1 MRLLQRLKLSP
12 SQVKFQ
18 FLTSSRWLGEFS
30 EVRRHCLAHRL
41 SSVRDPTKGDT
52 EGIAASFFTDVE
64 RSVQLYRDTCSV
76 GIVSGRHVSQALSGL
91 ILFIVQSL
99 NKIFGSI
106 FNFSPESPIK
116 LLPHFS
122 AGTGR
127 KPAVDTTITRI
138 LNSRN
143 LILLEFKHSMP
154 RELEKRTT
162 QDGLAQLM
170 YEVTL
175 VALVEGGNIGCR
187 YLGVL
192 LDETVAHLF
201 EFRVAVKMNLHE
213 EVELLSSPLVIVGYK
228 LADPF
233 VEGIV
238 VECIR
243 FVRSLGPTHT
253 SESEGTQ
260 QTSAAST

>member
-1 MRLLQRLKLSP
+1 MTQQKGILKA
-12 SQVKFQ
+12 F
-18 FLTSSRWLGEFS
+18 
-30 EVRRHCLAHRL
+30 
-41 SSVRDPTKGDT
+41 
-52 EGIAASFFTDVE
+52 AASSFTDVE

-76 GIVSGRHVSQALSGL
+76 GIVSERHVSQALSGL

-138 LNSRN
+138 LNS
-143 LILLEFKHSMP
+143 ILLEFKHSMP

-175 VALVEGGNIGCR
+175 VALVEGANIGCR
-187 YLGVL
+187 YLGVR

-213 EVELLSSPLVIVGYK
+213 EVELLSSPLDIVGYK